1 MITVGQSVVRRDAQ
15 AKVTGS
21 ATYAR
26 DLSLPGM
33 WHMKLVFAGR
43 PHARLLAVDTSR
55 ASPSRVC
62 MPFSPPVTCPTTAT
76 AC

>member
-1 MITVGQSVVRRDAQ
+1 MITVGQSVVRRDAL

-43 PHARLLAVDTSR
+43 PRANSSPWILPAPWPSR
-55 ASPSRVC
+55 AC
-62 MPFSPPVTCPTTAT
+62 MPFSPPVMYPTTAT